1 MVDRHDVPDLHAE
14 YPPRAFLGGIYPLF
28 GGSLRW
34 DFPKTRPKRTF
45 CNAVMRSIV
54 PFTRGGSC
62 FVSSAATVHGLFC
75 FFIQKFVETSAASAS
90 DDASRHL
97 KYLLKGSSAYL
108 PDECCPDDEAYGLLD
123 AVSGALGEP
132 IEQVQ
137 ARFGEYVAPHLI
149 RVAGTLI
156 DPAWR
161 TLDVVEHAESIARAF
176 VHDAWKADGL
186 RMHETVRISPNEL
199 HIVYY
204 SPRKL
209 CAIVAGMIHGVA
221 SYFGESIRIVK
232 SACMRRGEPYCSF
245 VVRSLGTERDPGID
259 LANET
264 LVVPRVSSG
273 SEWYPGPAR
282 APDPDAAPATIGAYK
297 VLGLIGCG
305 SMGCVYLARDEQL
318 GRPVAIK
325 VMRRPA
331 FDDPQARQRFLREGR
346 AVAAISHQN
355 VLAIYGVGEHEGSP
369 YLVMQHFKGKPL
381 SEYPRPFPLLEALR
395 IGREIASG
403 LAAAHA
409 EGLVHRDI
417 KPQNI
422 ILEGP
427 DKVAKI
433 IDFGLAR
440 EAEQS
445 SSTVTASGVLVGTP
459 AYMSPERL
467 GDGPLNASSDIFGL
481 GVLLYEL
488 ISGQL
493 PYVGES
499 ALSMMASI
507 AHGNPKPL
515 SDVAPDTPGEVCDFV
530 MRLMAHRAED
540 RPKDARTVE
549 SMIAALERR
558 FAMQQA

>member
-1 MVDRHDVPDLHAE
+1 
-14 YPPRAFLGGIYPLF
+14 
-28 GGSLRW
+28 
-34 DFPKTRPKRTF
+34 
-45 CNAVMRSIV
+45 
-54 PFTRGGSC
+54 
-62 FVSSAATVHGLFC
+62 VHGLYF
-75 FFIQKFVETSAASAS
+75 FFIKKFVETIAASAS
-90 DDASRHL
+90 DDAARYL
-97 KYLLKGSSAYL
+97 KSLLKGSAAYV
-108 PDECCPDDEAYGLLD
+108 PDGSCPDDEAYGLLD
-123 AVSGALGEP
+123 AVSNALGEP
-132 IEQVQ
+132 IERVH
-137 ARFGEYVAPHLI
+137 ARFGEFVAPHLI
-149 RVAGTLI
+149 RVAGTLV
-156 DPAWR
+156 DPSWR
-161 TLDVVEHAESIARAF
+161 TLDVVEHADAMIQTF
-176 VHDAWKADGL
+176 VHGQREAEKL

-199 HIVYY
+199 HVVYY

-209 CAIVAGMIHGVA
+209 CGIAAGIIHGVA
-221 SYFGESIRIVK
+221 SYFGESIRISE
-232 SACMRRGEPYCSF
+232 SACMRRGEPFCSF
-245 VVRSLGTERDPGID
+245 VVRSLGNEKDPELD

-264 LVVPRVSSG
+264 LVVPRVSG
-273 SEWYPGPAR
+273 TGGGWYPGPAH
-282 APDPDAAPATIGAYK
+282 ASDSDAVPATIGAYR
-297 VLGLIGCG
+297 VLGLIGSG
-305 SMGCVYLARDEQL
+305 SMGRVYLALDEQL

-325 VMRRPA
+325 VMQGPA
-331 FDDPQARQRFLREGR
+331 SDDPQARQRFLREGR
-346 AVAAISHQN
+346 SAAAISHPN

-381 SEYPRPFPLLEALR
+381 SAYPRPFPLLEALR

-422 ILEGP
+422 ILDGP
-427 DKVAKI
+427 DKLVKI

-440 EAEQS
+440 AAERS

-459 AYMSPERL
+459 AYMAPERL
-467 GDGPLNASSDIFGL
+467 GDAPLNASSDLFGL

-488 ISGQL
+488 ISGRL

-507 AHGNPKPL
+507 SRGNPQLL
-515 SDVAPDTPGEVCDFV
+515 SEVAPDTPCEVCDFI
-530 MRLMAHRAED
+530 MRLMAHNADD

>member
-1 MVDRHDVPDLHAE
+1 V
-14 YPPRAFLGGIYPLF
+14 
-28 GGSLRW
+28 
-34 DFPKTRPKRTF
+34 T
-45 CNAVMRSIV
+45 
-54 PFTRGGSC
+54 
-62 FVSSAATVHGLFC
+62 TVHGLFY
-75 FFIQKFVETSAASAS
+75 FFIKKFVEKNATSAS
-90 DDASRHL
+90 DDASRYL
-97 KYLLKGSSAYL
+97 KSLLKGSAAYL
-108 PDECCPDDEAYGLLD
+108 PDGSCPDEEAYGLLD
-123 AVSGALGEP
+123 AVSSALGEP
-132 IEQVQ
+132 IERVH
-137 ARFGEYVAPHLI
+137 ARFGEYAAPHLI

-156 DPAWR
+156 DPSWR
-161 TLDVVEHAESIARAF
+161 TLDVVEHAESIARAL
-176 VHDAWKADGL
+176 VHDQQEANDL

-209 CAIVAGMIHGVA
+209 CAIAAGMVHGVA
-221 SYFGESIRIVK
+221 SYFRESIRIVK

-245 VVRSLGTERDPGID
+245 VVRSLGNEKDPAID

-264 LVVPRVSSG
+264 LIVPRVSGASG
-273 SEWYPGPAR
+273 WYPGPPR
-282 APDPDAAPATIGAYK
+282 QSDDDAVPATIGAYK

-318 GRPVAIK
+318 GRTVAIK

-331 FDDPQARQRFLREGR
+331 SDDPQARQRFLREGR
-346 AVAAISHQN
+346 AVAAISHPN

-381 SEYPRPFPLLEALR
+381 SAYPRPFPLLEALR

-440 EAEQS
+440 AAERS
-445 SSTVTASGVLVGTP
+445 SSVVTASGVLVGTP

-467 GDGPLNASSDIFGL
+467 GDGPLNTSSDLFGL

-488 ISGQL
+488 LSGRL

-507 AHGNPKPL
+507 ARGDPTPL
-515 SDVAPDTPGEVCDFV
+515 ADVAPDTPREVCDFV
-530 MRLMAHRAED
+530 MGLMAHRAED

-558 FAMQQA
+558 FAMLQSRQASVSELPTSD

>member
-1 MVDRHDVPDLHAE
+1 M
-14 YPPRAFLGGIYPLF
+14 
-28 GGSLRW
+28 
-34 DFPKTRPKRTF
+34 
-45 CNAVMRSIV
+45 
-54 PFTRGGSC
+54 
-62 FVSSAATVHGLFC
+62 HGLYY
-75 FFIQKFVETSAASAS
+75 FFIKKFVETSAASAS
-90 DDASRHL
+90 DDAARYL
-97 KYLLKGSSAYL
+97 KSLLKGSAAYV
-108 PDECCPDDEAYGLLD
+108 PDGSCPDDEAYGLLD
-123 AVSGALGEP
+123 AVSNALGEP
-132 IEQVQ
+132 IEHVH
-137 ARFGEYVAPHLI
+137 ARFGEFVAPHLI
-149 RVAGTLI
+149 RVAGTLV
-156 DPAWR
+156 DPSWR
-161 TLDVVEHAESIARAF
+161 TLDVVEHADAMIRTF
-176 VHDAWKADGL
+176 VHDQQEADNL
-186 RMHETVRISPNEL
+186 RMHETVRIAPNEL
-199 HIVYY
+199 HVVYY
-204 SPRKL
+204 SPHKM
-209 CAIVAGMIHGVA
+209 CGIAAGMIHGVA
-221 SYFGESIRIVK
+221 SYFGESIRIAE

-245 VVRSLGTERDPGID
+245 VVRSLGNDKDPELD

-264 LVVPRVSSG
+264 LVVPRVSGTSG
-273 SEWYPGPAR
+273 LYPGPAR
-282 APDPDAAPATIGAYK
+282 GPDSDAVPAMIGAYR
-297 VLGLIGCG
+297 VLGLIGSG
-305 SMGCVYLARDEQL
+305 SMGRVYLALDEQL

-325 VMRRPA
+325 VMRSPA
-331 FDDPQARQRFLREGR
+331 SDDPQARQRFLREGR
-346 AVAAISHQN
+346 SAAAISHPN

-381 SEYPRPFPLLEALR
+381 SAFPRPFPLLEALR

-422 ILEGP
+422 ILDGP
-427 DKVAKI
+427 NKVAKI

-440 EAEQS
+440 AAERS

-467 GDGPLNASSDIFGL
+467 GDAPLNASSDLFGL

-499 ALSMMASI
+499 AFSMMASI
-507 AHGNPKPL
+507 ARGDPKPL
-515 SDVAPDTPGEVCDFV
+515 SDVAPDAPSEVCDFV

-558 FAMQQA
+558 SSMQQA